1 MFAAIKK
8 QIPNLF
14 TLGNLSCGVIAIIL
28 ISDSQ
33 FERAAWFMLLAT
45 VLDFFDGFL
54 ARLFKVSGE
63 MGKQLDSLADLV
75 TFGIAPAIMLYV
87 FGIHNHLGPEKFAF
101 ILLAVFSAY
110 RLARFN
116 IDTRQSTSF
125 IGVPTPITGTNDTG
139 TYTSDT
145 ITIQTA
151 GACAATL
158 ANTPVSATT
167 YSIQTGA
174 GGQPAF
180 FVKNDTIVNGV
191 VTSGTAQELVEG
203 IENMQ
208 IFYGVDTNTPHDGAN
223 YYVSANQVTTSAWPN
238 VISVRIS
245 LLAASDDNLSSQAVD
260 YTYNSTTATTPTDLK
275 IRRVFNATIAI
286 RNRM

>member
-1 MFAAIKK
+1 MRQARTKRYQKGLTLIEIMIALLIGAFLLGGVLQIFIGTKQTNKMQEGLSRLQENGRFAI
-8 QIPNLF
+8 
-14 TLGNLSCGVIAIIL
+14 
-28 ISDSQ
+28 D
-33 FERAAWFMLLAT
+33 
-45 VLDFFDGFL
+45 FL
-54 ARLFKVSGE
+54 AKDIRVAGYKECL
-63 MGKQLDSLADLV
+63 
-75 TFGIAPAIMLYV
+75 
-87 FGIHNHLGPEKFAF
+87 N
-101 ILLAVFSAY
+101 FS
-110 RLARFN
+110 F
-116 IDTRQSTSF
+116 S
-125 IGVPTPITGTNDTG
+125 VPTPITGTNDTG